1 MIKYQVSLNKGVE
14 AFGTG
19 PSITANEIV
28 DTADAS
34 ALAREIHHLNSLIP
48 EQVAEAV
55 LQNFCEAAANLM
67 AMGYAVVLRSGAD
80 AAIRIYPDVHVK
92 GGNINL
98 DRAKALIPG
107 TVALSLDNAGELVTK
122 AGVTFRA
129 KAECEPKF
137 NDLLTKAEARLERKE
152 VVEKAFVK
160 RANASGDDA
169 AEEGGGTPGG
179 SGSDSGSGNNGGSG
193 SDSGSGNGG
202 STGGS
207 TGGGSGSATKPG
219 GGGPVI
225 DV

>member
-19 PSITANEIV
+19 PTITANEIV

-98 DRAKALIPG
+98 DRAKQLIPG
-107 TVALSLDNAGELVTK
+107 TVALSLDNAGDLVSK
-122 AGVTFRA
+122 AGVTVRA

-137 NDLLTKAEARLERKE
+137 NDLLTTAGARLERKE

-160 RANASGDDA
+160 RANASDDA
-169 AEEGGGTPGG
+169 AEEGGSTGGSSSDGG
-179 SGSDSGSGNNGGSG
+179 SGSSSEGGS
-193 SDSGSGNGG
+193 N
-202 STGGS
+202 GGS
-207 TGGGSGSATKPG
+207 TGGGSTKPG

>member
-98 DRAKALIPG
+98 DRAKQLIPG

-122 AGVTFRA
+122 AGVTVRA
-129 KAECEPKF
+129 KAECEAKF
-137 NDLLTKAEARLERKE
+137 TDLLTTAGARLERNE

-160 RANASGDDA
+160 RANASDEPGSDA
-169 AEEGGGTPGG
+169 EGGD
-179 SGSDSGSGNNGGSG
+179 SDSGSGGSGGPNGGSG
-193 SDSGSGNGG
+193 GS
-202 STGGS
+202 
-207 TGGGSGSATKPG
+207 TKPG
-219 GGGPVI
+219 SGPVI

>member
-98 DRAKALIPG
+98 DRAKQLIPG

-122 AGVTFRA
+122 AGVTVRA

-137 NDLLTKAEARLERKE
+137 NDLLTTAGARLERKE

-160 RANASGDDA
+160 RANASDDSA
-169 AEEGGGTPGG
+169 AGG
-179 SGSDSGSGNNGGSG
+179 SDSSDSEGDSGSG
-193 SDSGSGNGG
+193 GNGG

-207 TGGGSGSATKPG
+207 GGSTKPG

>member
-19 PSITANEIV
+19 PTITANEIV

-98 DRAKALIPG
+98 DRAKQLIPG
-107 TVALSLDNAGELVTK
+107 TVTLSLDNAGELVTK
-122 AGVTFRA
+122 AGVTVRA
-129 KAECEPKF
+129 KAECEVKF
-137 NDLLTKAEARLERKE
+137 NDLLTTAGARLERKE

-160 RANASGDDA
+160 RANANGSDSSD
-169 AEEGGGTPGG
+169 EEGGSSSDGG
-179 SGSDSGSGNNGGSG
+179 SGSDS
-193 SDSGSGNGG
+193 SDSEGDGG

-207 TGGGSGSATKPG
+207 TGGSGSGGSTKPG
-219 GGGPVI
+219 SGGPVI

>member
-98 DRAKALIPG
+98 DRAKQLIPG

-122 AGVTFRA
+122 AGVTVRA
-129 KAECEPKF
+129 KAECEAKF
-137 NDLLTKAEARLERKE
+137 TDLLTKAEARLERKE

-160 RANASGDDA
+160 RANASDDSA
-169 AEEGGGTPGG
+169 GGSDSSDEEGGGSTGG
-179 SGSDSGSGNNGGSG
+179 SG
-193 SDSGSGNGG
+193 GNGG

-207 TGGGSGSATKPG
+207 GGSTNPG

>member
-19 PSITANEIV
+19 PTITANEIV

-98 DRAKALIPG
+98 DRAKQLIPG
-107 TVALSLDNAGELVTK
+107 TVALSLDNAGDLVTK
-122 AGVTFRA
+122 AGVTVRA
-129 KAECEPKF
+129 KAECEAKF
-137 NDLLTKAEARLERKE
+137 TDLLTKAEARLERKE

-160 RANASGDDA
+160 RANGSNDDS
-169 AEEGGGTPGG
+169 AEEGGSSDSG
-179 SGSDSGSGNNGGSG
+179 SGSDSGN
-193 SDSGSGNGG
+193 NGG

-207 TGGGSGSATKPG
+207 TGGGSTKPG
-219 GGGPVI
+219 GSGGPVI
-225 DV
+225 EV

>member
-98 DRAKALIPG
+98 DRAKQLIPG

-122 AGVTFRA
+122 AGVTVRA
-129 KAECEPKF
+129 KAECEPKL
-137 NDLLTKAEARLERKE
+137 NDLLIKAEARLERKE
-152 VVEKAFVK
+152 VVEKAFVR
-160 RANASGDDA
+160 RANASD
-169 AEEGGGTPGG
+169 GTPGG
-179 SGSDSGSGNNGGSG
+179 SDSSDEEGGSSDSGS
-193 SDSGSGNGG
+193 GG

-207 TGGGSGSATKPG
+207 
-219 GGGPVI
+219 GGPVI
-225 DV
+225 EA

>member
-19 PSITANEIV
+19 PTITANEIV

-67 AMGYAVVLRSGAD
+67 AMGYAVVLRSGDD

-98 DRAKALIPG
+98 DRAKQLIPG
-107 TVALSLDNAGELVTK
+107 TVALSLDNAGDLVTK
-122 AGVTFRA
+122 AGVTVRA
-129 KAECEPKF
+129 KAECEAKF
-137 NDLLTKAEARLERKE
+137 TDLLTKAEARLERKE

-160 RANASGDDA
+160 RANAGDNDA
-169 AEEGGGTPGG
+169 AEEGGSTGG
-179 SGSDSGSGNNGGSG
+179 SNGGTGSGSGSNGSSDSGSGSG
-193 SDSGSGNGG
+193 SG

-207 TGGGSGSATKPG
+207 TPGGSTKPG
-219 GGGPVI
+219 GSGGPVI

>member
-19 PSITANEIV
+19 PTITANEIV

-107 TVALSLDNAGELVTK
+107 TVSLSLDNAGDLVSK
-122 AGVTFRA
+122 AGVTVRA
-129 KAECEPKF
+129 KAECEVKF

-160 RANASGDDA
+160 RANASDGDDA
-169 AEEGGGTPGG
+169 AEEGGGTPG
-179 SGSDSGSGNNGGSG
+179 SSDNEQGGSG
-193 SDSGSGNGG
+193 SDAGG
-202 STGGS
+202 SGS
-207 TGGGSGSATKPG
+207 TGGGSTKPG

>member
-19 PSITANEIV
+19 PTITANEIV

-98 DRAKALIPG
+98 DRAKQLIPG

-122 AGVTFRA
+122 AGVTVRA

-137 NDLLTKAEARLERKE
+137 NDLLTTAGARLERKE

-160 RANASGDDA
+160 PANASDNDG
-169 AEEGGGTPGG
+169 
-179 SGSDSGSGNNGGSG
+179 GSDS
-193 SDSGSGNGG
+193 SDSEGDGG

-207 TGGGSGSATKPG
+207 GGNGGSGNQGGSGGGSTKPG
-219 GGGPVI
+219 GGSPVI

>member
-98 DRAKALIPG
+98 DRAKQLIPG
-107 TVALSLDNAGELVTK
+107 TVALSLDNAGDLVSK
-122 AGVTFRA
+122 AGVTVRA

-137 NDLLTKAEARLERKE
+137 NELLTKAEARLERKE

-169 AEEGGGTPGG
+169 AEEGGSTGGSSSDGGSGSG
-179 SGSDSGSGNNGGSG
+179 SGSDSGSGSG
-193 SDSGSGNGG
+193 SNGG

-207 TGGGSGSATKPG
+207 TNPGSGNK
-219 GGGPVI
+219 PVI

>member
-19 PSITANEIV
+19 PTITANEIV

-107 TVALSLDNAGELVTK
+107 TVALSIDNAGDLVTK
-122 AGVTFRA
+122 AGVTVRA
-129 KAECEPKF
+129 KAECEVKF
-137 NDLLTKAEARLERKE
+137 TDLLTKAEARLERKE

-160 RANASGDDA
+160 RAGASDDA
-169 AEEGGGTPGG
+169 NDNANDNDNEGGSG
-179 SGSDSGSGNNGGSG
+179 SGSDSGSG
-193 SDSGSGNGG
+193 

-207 TGGGSGSATKPG
+207 GGSTNPGSGNK
-219 GGGPVI
+219 PVI

>member
-19 PSITANEIV
+19 PTITANEIV

-98 DRAKALIPG
+98 DRAKQLIPG
-107 TVALSLDNAGELVTK
+107 TVAISIDNAGELVTK
-122 AGVTFRA
+122 AGVTVRA
-129 KAECEPKF
+129 KAECEVKF
-137 NDLLTKAEARLERKE
+137 TDLLTKAEARLERKE

-160 RANASGDDA
+160 RANASDDSA
-169 AEEGGGTPGG
+169 AGG
-179 SGSDSGSGNNGGSG
+179 SDSSDSEGDSGSGGS
-193 SDSGSGNGG
+193 G

-207 TGGGSGSATKPG
+207 TGSSTGGSGGSTKPG

>member
-107 TVALSLDNAGELVTK
+107 TVALSLDNAGDLVTK
-122 AGVTFRA
+122 AGVTVRA
-129 KAECEPKF
+129 KAECEVKF
-137 NDLLTKAEARLERKE
+137 TDLLTTAGVRLERKE

-160 RANASGDDA
+160 RAGASDEPGGSDA
-169 AEEGGGTPGG
+169 GEGGSDGG
-179 SGSDSGSGNNGGSG
+179 SGSAG
-193 SDSGSGNGG
+193 GG

-207 TGGGSGSATKPG
+207 TGGSGGSTKPG

>member
-19 PSITANEIV
+19 PTITANEIV

-98 DRAKALIPG
+98 DRAKQLIPG

-122 AGVTFRA
+122 AGVTVRA

-160 RANASGDDA
+160 RANASDDSA
-169 AEEGGGTPGG
+169 AG
-179 SGSDSGSGNNGGSG
+179 GSDS
-193 SDSGSGNGG
+193 SDSEGEGG

-207 TGGGSGSATKPG
+207 TGGSGGSTKPG

>member
-98 DRAKALIPG
+98 DRAKQLIPG

-122 AGVTFRA
+122 AGVTVRA

-137 NDLLTKAEARLERKE
+137 NDLLTKAEVRLERKE

-160 RANASGDDA
+160 RANASDDSSV
-169 AEEGGGTPGG
+169 G
-179 SGSDSGSGNNGGSG
+179 GSDS
-193 SDSGSGNGG
+193 SDSEGDGG

-207 TGGGSGSATKPG
+207 TGGSGGSGGSTKPG

>member
-19 PSITANEIV
+19 PTITANEIV

-98 DRAKALIPG
+98 DRAKQLIPG

-122 AGVTFRA
+122 AGVTVRA

-137 NDLLTKAEARLERKE
+137 NDLLTTAGARLERKE

-160 RANASGDDA
+160 RANASDDSA
-169 AEEGGGTPGG
+169 AG
-179 SGSDSGSGNNGGSG
+179 GSDSSDSEG
-193 SDSGSGNGG
+193 DSGSGG

-207 TGGGSGSATKPG
+207 TGGSGGSTKPG

>member
-98 DRAKALIPG
+98 DRAKQLIPG

-122 AGVTFRA
+122 AGVTVRA

-137 NDLLTKAEARLERKE
+137 NDLLTTAGARLERKE

-160 RANASGDDA
+160 RANASDEPGGSDS
-169 AEEGGGTPGG
+169 AEEGGGSSDGGG
-179 SGSDSGSGNNGGSG
+179 SGSDGGSGSNGGSG
-193 SDSGSGNGG
+193 NQGG
-202 STGGS
+202 S
-207 TGGGSGSATKPG
+207 GGGSTKPG

>member
-98 DRAKALIPG
+98 DRAKQLIPG
-107 TVALSLDNAGELVTK
+107 TVALSLDNAGDLVSK
-122 AGVTFRA
+122 AGVTVRA

-137 NDLLTKAEARLERKE
+137 NDLLTTAGARIERKE

-160 RANASGDDA
+160 RANASDEPGSDA
-169 AEEGGGTPGG
+169 AGG
-179 SGSDSGSGNNGGSG
+179 GSDS
-193 SDSGSGNGG
+193 SDSEGDGG

-207 TGGGSGSATKPG
+207 GSNGGSGGGSTKPG
-219 GGGPVI
+219 SGPVI

>member
-98 DRAKALIPG
+98 DRAKQLIPG
-107 TVALSLDNAGELVTK
+107 TVALSLDNAGDLVTK
-122 AGVTFRA
+122 AGVTVRA

-137 NDLLTKAEARLERKE
+137 NDLLTTAGARLERKE

-160 RANASGDDA
+160 RANASGDEPGGYD
-169 AEEGGGTPGG
+169 AEEGGSESEGG
-179 SGSDSGSGNNGGSG
+179 SGSDSGS
-193 SDSGSGNGG
+193 SDSGSNGG

-207 TGGGSGSATKPG
+207 TKPG
-219 GGGPVI
+219 SGPVI

>member
-98 DRAKALIPG
+98 DRAKQLIPG
-107 TVALSLDNAGELVTK
+107 TVALSLDNAGDLVSK
-122 AGVTFRA
+122 AGVTVRA

-160 RANASGDDA
+160 RANSSGDDA

-179 SGSDSGSGNNGGSG
+179 SSSDGGSG
-193 SDSGSGNGG
+193 SDSGSGGSG

-207 TGGGSGSATKPG
+207 TKPG

>member
-19 PSITANEIV
+19 PTITANEIV

-98 DRAKALIPG
+98 DRAKQLIPG
-107 TVALSLDNAGELVTK
+107 TVALSLDNAGELVSK
-122 AGVTFRA
+122 AGVTVRA

-137 NDLLTKAEARLERKE
+137 NDLLTKVEARLERKE

-160 RANASGDDA
+160 RANGSNDEPGGSDA
-169 AEEGGGTPGG
+169 AEEGG
-179 SGSDSGSGNNGGSG
+179 SGSDSGSG
-193 SDSGSGNGG
+193 GNGG

-207 TGGGSGSATKPG
+207 TKPG

>member
-98 DRAKALIPG
+98 DRAKQLIPG

-122 AGVTFRA
+122 AGVTVRA

-137 NDLLTKAEARLERKE
+137 NDLLTTAGARLERKE

-160 RANASGDDA
+160 RANASGDEPGGSDA
-169 AEEGGGTPGG
+169 AEEGGSGNEQGG
-179 SGSDSGSGNNGGSG
+179 SGSDSGSG
-193 SDSGSGNGG
+193 

-207 TGGGSGSATKPG
+207 GGSTKP

>member
-19 PSITANEIV
+19 PTITANEIV

-98 DRAKALIPG
+98 DRAKQLIPG

-122 AGVTFRA
+122 AGVTVRA

-137 NDLLTKAEARLERKE
+137 NDLLTTAGARLERKE

-160 RANASGDDA
+160 RANASDDA
-169 AEEGGGTPGG
+169 AEEGSDSSDEEGGSTGG
-179 SGSDSGSGNNGGSG
+179 SGGSG
-193 SDSGSGNGG
+193 GNGG

-207 TGGGSGSATKPG
+207 GGSTKPG

>member
-19 PSITANEIV
+19 PTITANEIV

-107 TVALSLDNAGELVTK
+107 TVALSLDNAGDLVTK
-122 AGVTFRA
+122 AGVTVRA
-129 KAECEPKF
+129 KAECEAKF
-137 NDLLTKAEARLERKE
+137 TDLLTKAEARLERKE

-160 RANASGDDA
+160 RAGASDDA
-169 AEEGGGTPGG
+169 EQGGSDAGEEGGGGSSENGGG
-179 SGSDSGSGNNGGSG
+179 S
-193 SDSGSGNGG
+193 NGG

-207 TGGGSGSATKPG
+207 TKPG
-219 GGGPVI
+219 SGPVI

>member
-19 PSITANEIV
+19 PTITANEIV

-107 TVALSLDNAGELVTK
+107 TVALSLDNAGDLVTK
-122 AGVTFRA
+122 AGVTVRA

-137 NDLLTKAEARLERKE
+137 SDLLTKAEARLERKE

-160 RANASGDDA
+160 RANASGDANDNANDNDNDA
-169 AEEGGGTPGG
+169 DAGG
-179 SGSDSGSGNNGGSG
+179 SSSDGGSDSGSGNQGGSG
-193 SDSGSGNGG
+193 GGSTNPGSGN
-202 STGGS
+202 
-207 TGGGSGSATKPG
+207 K
-219 GGGPVI
+219 PVI

>member
-19 PSITANEIV
+19 PTITANEIV

-98 DRAKALIPG
+98 DRAKQLIPG
-107 TVALSLDNAGELVTK
+107 TVALSLDNAGDLVTK
-122 AGVTFRA
+122 AGVTVRA
-129 KAECEPKF
+129 KAECEAKF
-137 NDLLTKAEARLERKE
+137 TDLLTKAEARLERKE

-169 AEEGGGTPGG
+169 AEEGGSSDSG
-179 SGSDSGSGNNGGSG
+179 SGSDSGN
-193 SDSGSGNGG
+193 NGG

-207 TGGGSGSATKPG
+207 TGGGSTKPG
-219 GGGPVI
+219 GSGGPVI
-225 DV
+225 EV

>member
-19 PSITANEIV
+19 PTITANEIV

-98 DRAKALIPG
+98 DRAKQLIPG
-107 TVALSLDNAGELVTK
+107 TVALSLDNAGDLVTK
-122 AGVTFRA
+122 AGVTVRA
-129 KAECEPKF
+129 KAECEEKF
-137 NDLLTKAEARLERKE
+137 TDLLTKAEARLERKE

-160 RANASGDDA
+160 RANAGGSDS
-169 AEEGGGTPGG
+169 AEEGG
-179 SGSDSGSGNNGGSG
+179 SSDSGSGSGNQGGSG
-193 SDSGSGNGG
+193 GS
-202 STGGS
+202 
-207 TGGGSGSATKPG
+207 TKPG

>member
-19 PSITANEIV
+19 PTITANEIV

-98 DRAKALIPG
+98 DRAKQLIPG
-107 TVALSLDNAGELVTK
+107 TVALSLDNAGDLVSK
-122 AGVTFRA
+122 AGVTVRA

-160 RANASGDDA
+160 RANASDDA
-169 AEEGGGTPGG
+169 AEEGGSTGGSSSDGGSG
-179 SGSDSGSGNNGGSG
+179 SGSDSGSGSG
-193 SDSGSGNGG
+193 SDSG

-207 TGGGSGSATKPG
+207 TGGSTKPG
-219 GGGPVI
+219 GSGGPVI
-225 DV
+225 EA

>member
-98 DRAKALIPG
+98 DRAKQLIPG
-107 TVALSLDNAGELVTK
+107 TVALSLDNAGELVSK
-122 AGVTFRA
+122 AGVTVRA

-160 RANASGDDA
+160 RANASDNEPGSDST
-169 AEEGGGTPGG
+169 EEGGSTG
-179 SGSDSGSGNNGGSG
+179 GNNGGSG
-193 SDSGSGNGG
+193 SDSGSGG
-202 STGGS
+202 SGNH
-207 TGGGSGSATKPG
+207 GGSGGSTKPG

>member
-98 DRAKALIPG
+98 DRAKQLIPG
-107 TVALSLDNAGELVTK
+107 TVALSLDNAGDLVSK
-122 AGVTFRA
+122 AGVTVRA

-137 NDLLTKAEARLERKE
+137 NDLLATAGARLERKE

-160 RANASGDDA
+160 RVGASDDS
-169 AEEGGGTPGG
+169 AEEGGSTGGSSDGG
-179 SGSDSGSGNNGGSG
+179 SGSGS
-193 SDSGSGNGG
+193 G

-207 TGGGSGSATKPG
+207 TGGGSTKPG

>member
-19 PSITANEIV
+19 PTITANEIV

-92 GGNINL
+92 GGNINIE
-98 DRAKALIPG
+98 RAKQLIPG

-122 AGVTFRA
+122 AGVNVRA
-129 KAECEPKF
+129 KSECEPKF
-137 NDLLTKAEARLERKE
+137 NDLLTTAGARLERKE

-160 RANASGDDA
+160 RAKASDNDSD
-169 AEEGGGTPGG
+169 EDGGGTPGG
-179 SGSDSGSGNNGGSG
+179 SGSDAGGSGNNGSG
-193 SDSGSGNGG
+193 S
-202 STGGS
+202 GS
-207 TGGGSGSATKPG
+207 TGGGSTKPG

-225 DV
+225 EA

>member
-98 DRAKALIPG
+98 DRAKQLIPG

-122 AGVTFRA
+122 AGVTVRA

-137 NDLLTKAEARLERKE
+137 NDLLTTAGARLERKE

-160 RANASGDDA
+160 RANASDDS
-169 AEEGGGTPGG
+169 AEEGGGSSDGGG
-179 SGSDSGSGNNGGSG
+179 SGSDGGSGSNGGSG
-193 SDSGSGNGG
+193 NQGG
-202 STGGS
+202 S
-207 TGGGSGSATKPG
+207 GGGSTKPG

>member
-19 PSITANEIV
+19 PTITANEIV

-98 DRAKALIPG
+98 DRAKQLIPG

-122 AGVTFRA
+122 AGVTVRA
-129 KAECEPKF
+129 KAECEAKF
-137 NDLLTKAEARLERKE
+137 TDLLTTAGARLERKE

-160 RANASGDDA
+160 RANASDS
-169 AEEGGGTPGG
+169 EGGSDSAGG
-179 SGSDSGSGNNGGSG
+179 GSDSGSGSGSTGGSG
-193 SDSGSGNGG
+193 GSGGNGG

-207 TGGGSGSATKPG
+207 TKPG

>member
-98 DRAKALIPG
+98 DRAKQLIPG
-107 TVALSLDNAGELVTK
+107 TVALSLDNAGELVSK
-122 AGVTFRA
+122 AGVTVRA
-129 KAECEPKF
+129 KAECEAKF
-137 NDLLTKAEARLERKE
+137 TDLLTTAGARLERKE

-160 RANASGDDA
+160 RANASDSSDSENG
-169 AEEGGGTPGG
+169 
-179 SGSDSGSGNNGGSG
+179 GSDS
-193 SDSGSGNGG
+193 SDSEGDGG

-207 TGGGSGSATKPG
+207 GGSGSTGGSGGSTKPC

>member
-19 PSITANEIV
+19 PTITANEIV

-107 TVALSLDNAGELVTK
+107 TVALSLDNAGDLVTK
-122 AGVTFRA
+122 AGVTVRA
-129 KAECEPKF
+129 KAECEAKF
-137 NDLLTKAEARLERKE
+137 TDLLTKAEARLERKE

-160 RANASGDDA
+160 RANASGDDS
-169 AEEGGGTPGG
+169 AEEGGSSDSG
-179 SGSDSGSGNNGGSG
+179 SGSDSGN
-193 SDSGSGNGG
+193 NGG

-207 TGGGSGSATKPG
+207 TGGGSTKPG
-219 GGGPVI
+219 GSGGPVI
-225 DV
+225 EV

>member
-98 DRAKALIPG
+98 DRAKQLIPG
-107 TVALSLDNAGELVTK
+107 TVALSLDNAGDLVSK
-122 AGVTFRA
+122 AGVTVRA

-160 RANASGDDA
+160 RAGASDDA
-169 AEEGGGTPGG
+169 AEEGG
-179 SGSDSGSGNNGGSG
+179 SNDGGSG

-202 STGGS
+202 STGG
-207 TGGGSGSATKPG
+207 GSTKPG
-219 GGGPVI
+219 SGPVI

>member
-122 AGVTFRA
+122 AGVTVRA

-160 RANASGDDA
+160 RANASGDS
-169 AEEGGGTPGG
+169 AEEGGGSSDGG
-179 SGSDSGSGNNGGSG
+179 SGSDSGSGSG
-193 SDSGSGNGG
+193 SDSGSSG
-202 STGGS
+202 SGSNGGS
-207 TGGGSGSATKPG
+207 TGGGSTKPG

>member
-14 AFGTG
+14 AFGAG
-19 PSITANEIV
+19 PTITANEIV

-34 ALAREIHHLNSLIP
+34 ALAREIHHLNSRIP

-98 DRAKALIPG
+98 DRAKQLIPG

-122 AGVTFRA
+122 AGVTVRA
-129 KAECEPKF
+129 KAECEAKF
-137 NDLLTKAEARLERKE
+137 TDLLTTAGARLERKE

-160 RANASGDDA
+160 RANASDDSA
-169 AEEGGGTPGG
+169 AVGFDSSDSEG
-179 SGSDSGSGNNGGSG
+179 DSGS
-193 SDSGSGNGG
+193 GG

-207 TGGGSGSATKPG
+207 TGGSGGSTKPG